1 MGQYLKKAAIGIV
14 LASALVFPVHAGT
27 MKEQL
32 KGFYELEVIGD
43 FGGQSAEPFLPS
55 DSDFKEQLQK
65 LKDERRGK
73 RFLVSN
79 LPVSS
84 PSLTVGRVGP
94 QEAAGIRYDMLSRPM
109 FIIGYDSVSINW
121 LKQNRR
127 FLKEKRAIGLVVN
140 VATVEEMNH
149 LQSVAG
155 EGVLLQ
161 ATNGEQMAKAIKLR
175 HYPFFVDK
183 NGVMR

>member
-14 LASALVFPVHAGT
+14 LASALVLPVHAGS

-43 FGGQSAEPFLPS
+43 FGGQSAKPFLPS
-55 DSDFKEQLQK
+55 GSDFKEQLQK

-109 FIIGYDSVSINW
+109 FIIGYDTVSINW